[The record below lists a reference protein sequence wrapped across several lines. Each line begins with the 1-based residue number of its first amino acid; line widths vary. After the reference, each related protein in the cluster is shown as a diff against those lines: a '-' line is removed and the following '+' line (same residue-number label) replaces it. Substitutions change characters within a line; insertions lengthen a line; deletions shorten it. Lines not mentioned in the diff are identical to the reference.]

1 LAKADQCVRVPRR
14 PAAHAPRPPSSHLLP
29 TVLLVDDQ
37 AAVRDLVE
45 RQLQAGGYRVIPA
58 ASGRD
63 ALAILTQNAAT
74 IDLLVTDIMMPG
86 MIGPQLV
93 AVVQLRW
100 PAVRALYLSGGA
112 EDWAVE
118 LMRGTGAACLRKP
131 FTAGELRTALA
142 SVLPPAER
150 DEE

>member
-1 LAKADQCVRVPRR
+1 LAEAHRCARVRGR
-14 PAAHAPRPPSSHLLP
+14 AASSHLKP

-37 AAVRDLVE
+37 AAVRDLVA

-63 ALAILTQNAAT
+63 ALAILTQHAAT
-74 IDLLVTDIMMPG
+74 IDLLLTDIMMPG

-118 LMRGTGAACLRKP
+118 LMRDTGAECLKKP
-131 FTAGELRTALA
+131 FTEGELRTALA
-142 SVLPPAER
+142 AVLPAAAM
-150 DEE
+150 EED